1 MLIKDKG
8 IKDFSQYIDED
19 TGFMHINGVIA
30 RTGIQEYLG
39 MELGDT
45 ENPMKVYNV
54 YRPKEEVLNPKSLD
68 TYINATVTDEH
79 PKSFVTAD
87 NIMQLQ
93 KGSSANYEVFSKDGI
108 DYVRAKLV
116 ITDKDLIKKIQ
127 DGKVEISAGYSQNLV
142 KEDGE
147 FMGTPYQYKQT
158 DIKINHIAIVDSG
171 RCGDGCKIGD
181 KKYAKINDENQNKE
195 KTMAKLRIGDAEVE
209 VSDTVLDYVTKLK
222 NKATD
227 AEKSIEELDEEIEKL
242 KAEKDMLMKEEEDE
256 ESESKDGESEDE
268 EEESKEEEIAKL
280 VDAKVELLTFAKNAK
295 VEIKSTDSVKDMKKA
310 IIAAKTG
317 LNMADKSRAYIN
329 AAFDMLKTDVIKSVR
344 VADSHRSVAKGFES
358 KVSDST
364 FAKLANKE
372 F

>member
-1 MLIKDKG
+1 MLINDKG
-8 IKDFSQYIDED
+8 FKDFSKYIDED

-39 MELGDT
+39 IELGDS

-54 YRPKEEVLNPKSLD
+54 YRPKQEVLNPKSLD

-108 DYVRAKLV
+108 DYVKAKLV
-116 ITDKDLIKKIQ
+116 ITDKNLIKKIQ

-142 KEDGE
+142 QEDGE
-147 FMGTPYQYKQT
+147 FMGTPYQFKQT

-171 RCGDGCKIGD
+171 RCGNGCKIGD
-181 KKYAKINDENQNKE
+181 EKYAKIDNENQNKD
-195 KTMAKLRIGDAEVE
+195 KVMAKLKIGNAEVE
-209 VSDTVLDYVTKLK
+209 VCDTVLNHVTQLET
-222 NKATD
+222 KAND
-227 AEKSIEELDEEIEKL
+227 AEKSVKELDEQIEKL
-242 KAEKDMLMKEEEDE
+242 KAEKDILMKKDKEKK
-256 ESESKDGESEDE
+256 SESKDED
-268 EEESKEEEIAKL
+268 IAKL
-280 VDAKVELLTFAKNAK
+280 VDAKVELLTFAKDAK
-295 VEIKSTDSVKDMKKA
+295 VEIKSTDSIEDMKKA
-310 IIAAKTG
+310 IIVAKTG
-317 LNMADKSRAYIN
+317 LDMADKSSAYID
-329 AAFDMLKTDVIKSVR
+329 ASFDMLKTDVIKSVK
-344 VADSHRSVAKGFES
+344 VADSHRDVTKGFES
-358 KVSDST
+358 KVNDST

>member
-1 MLIKDKG
+1 MLINDKG
-8 IKDFSQYIDED
+8 FKDFSQYIDDD
-19 TGFMHINGVIA
+19 TGFMHISGVIA

-39 MELGDT
+39 VEIGDT

-79 PKSFVTAD
+79 PQSFVTAD

-116 ITDKDLIKKIQ
+116 ITDKNLIKKIQ
-127 DGKVEISAGYSQNLV
+127 DGKIEISAGYSQNLV

-181 KKYAKINDENQNKE
+181 EKYAKINNENQNKE

-209 VSDTVLDYVTKLK
+209 VCDTVLDYVTQLK

-227 AEKSIEELDEEIEKL
+227 AEKSIEELDEQIEKL
-242 KAEKDMLMKEEEDE
+242 KAEKDILMKKEEDE
-256 ESESKDGESEDE
+256 ESKDE
-268 EEESKEEEIAKL
+268 EIEKL

-295 VEIKSTDSVKDMKKA
+295 VEIKSTDSIEDMKKA
-310 IIAAKTG
+310 IIVAKTG
-317 LNMADKSRAYIN
+317 LDMTDKSSGYID
-329 AAFDMLKTDVIKSVR
+329 AAFDMLKTDVIKSVK
-344 VADSHRSVAKGFES
+344 VADSHRGVAKGFES
-358 KVSDST
+358 KVNDST
-364 FAKLANKE
+364 FTKLANKE